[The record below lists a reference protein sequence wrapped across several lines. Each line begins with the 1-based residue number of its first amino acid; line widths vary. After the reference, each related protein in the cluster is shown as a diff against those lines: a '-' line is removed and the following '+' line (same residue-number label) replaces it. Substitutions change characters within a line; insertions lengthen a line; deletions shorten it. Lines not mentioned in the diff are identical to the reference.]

1 MIVETYGYEVGD
13 KIAHKAYGMG
23 EIEELKEDK
32 ITISCGNTIRNFS
45 LKVLLDNNLIG
56 KIE

>member
-1 MIVETYGYEVGD
+1 MRLGIRV
-13 KIAHKAYGMG
+13 AHKTYGMG

-32 ITISCGNTIRNFS
+32 ITISFDNTIRSFS
-45 LKVLLDNNLIG
+45 LKVLLDNNLIQ